1 MIKFTNF
8 TPSAKFVKLATQ
20 YDKLA
25 EDNKALG
32 CLWTGTSDEQKQKQ
46 AKHQENYNKMIK
58 LELPMFKEFYKML
71 DKKCIKVKSR
81 GEGCFSYQYLESVK
95 FKKIPKEKTSM
106 FSVNQALFKTGEAIE
121 ANLSKCKYVR
131 NSYGTGLPTQNDARL
146 LGQSMI
152 CNGEYGIEVITKSEF
167 NKFYKDAL
175 LPSED
180 TDLSSKVGYGGQ
192 GLIYPTVDFA
202 ESDPV
207 FKEYNKRIKKA
218 TAEVALLKLRQKKYV
233 IESKKN
239 DIDNIVKEK
248 EAIRPL
254 VEKMIE
260 MLIEKTEKQI
270 KSKERIITKLDGG
283 KAE

>member
-8 TPSAKFVKLATQ
+8 TPSAKFIKLATQ
-20 YDKLA
+20 YDKLV

-32 CLWTGTSDEQKQKQ
+32 CLWVGSPDEQKQKQ

-58 LELPMFKEFYKML
+58 LETPMFKEFYKML
-71 DKKCIKVKSR
+71 DGKCIKVKTR
-81 GEGCFSYQYLESVK
+81 GEGCFSYQYLEDVK
-95 FKKIPKEKTSM
+95 FKKIPKDKTSI
-106 FSVNQALFKTGEAIE
+106 FSVNRVLFKTGEAFE

-131 NSYGTGLPTQNDARL
+131 NSYATGLPTQNEARL

-152 CNGEYGIEVITKSEF
+152 CNGEYGIEIITKKEF

-180 TDLSSKVGYGGQ
+180 TDLSGRIGIGGQ
-192 GLIYPTVDFA
+192 YLIYPTVEFA

-218 TAEVALLKLRQKKYV
+218 NAEVALLKLRQKKYV

-239 DIDNIVKEK
+239 DIDSIVKDK
-248 EAIRPL
+248 KAIRPL
-254 VEKMIE
+254 VEQMIE
-260 MLIEKTEKQI
+260 TLLEKTEKQI
-270 KSKERIITKLDGG
+270 KSKERVINKLDGG

>member
-8 TPSAKFVKLATQ
+8 TPSAKFIKLATQ
-20 YDKLA
+20 YDKLV

-32 CLWTGTSDEQKQKQ
+32 CLWVGNPEEQKQKQ

-58 LELPMFKEFYKML
+58 LETPMFKEFYKML
-71 DKKCIKVKSR
+71 DGKCIKVKTK
-81 GEGCFSYQYLESVK
+81 GEGYFSYQYLEDVK
-95 FKKIPKEKTSM
+95 FKKIPKDKTSI
-106 FSVNQALFKTGEAIE
+106 FSVNRVLFKTGEAFE

-131 NSYGTGLPTQNDARL
+131 NSYATGLPTQNEARL

-152 CNGEYGIEVITKSEF
+152 CNGEYGIEIITKKEF

-180 TDLSSKVGYGGQ
+180 TDLSSRIGIGGQ
-192 GLIYPTVDFA
+192 YLIYPTLKFA

-207 FKEYNKRIKKA
+207 FKEYNRRIKKA
-218 TAEVALLKLRQKKYV
+218 NAEVALLKLRQKKYV

-239 DIDNIVKEK
+239 DIDSIVKDK
-248 EAIRPL
+248 KAIRPL
-254 VEKMIE
+254 VEQMIE
-260 MLIEKTEKQI
+260 TLLEKTEKQI
-270 KSKERIITKLDGG
+270 KTKERVINKLDGG